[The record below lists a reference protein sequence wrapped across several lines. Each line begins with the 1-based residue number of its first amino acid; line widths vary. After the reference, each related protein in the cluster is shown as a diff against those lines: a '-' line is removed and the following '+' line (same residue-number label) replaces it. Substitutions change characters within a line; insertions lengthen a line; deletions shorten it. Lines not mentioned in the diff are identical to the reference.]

1 MTSLPTL
8 VPGVNKGNPDCDGYR
23 LKDTT
28 RLGALFEQGDAAN
41 RVQRRPHGEP
51 HLSRQEVEP
60 EFGDVAS
67 LGEQAL

>member
-23 LKDTT
+23 LKGTT

-41 RVQRRPHGEP
+41 RVQ
-51 HLSRQEVEP
+51 L
-60 EFGDVAS
+60 AS
-67 LGEQAL
+67 PRGFAGYVTRISLPVDAWLKPA